1 MIAYVLLALLRLR
14 CSQNW
19 FGTVNDLNAVHC
31 KNNEL
36 HFALIICRSICTS
49 VERGKRDDALK
60 ITASDVLLIGLH
72 FLIDKNRMTFHI

>member
-1 MIAYVLLALLRLR
+1 MIAYVLLAILRLR
-14 CSQNW
+14 CSQNY
-19 FGTVNDLNAVHC
+19 FGTVNDLTAVHC

-36 HFALIICRSICTS
+36 HFALIICRSIRTS
-49 VERGKRDDALK
+49 IERTKGMHALK